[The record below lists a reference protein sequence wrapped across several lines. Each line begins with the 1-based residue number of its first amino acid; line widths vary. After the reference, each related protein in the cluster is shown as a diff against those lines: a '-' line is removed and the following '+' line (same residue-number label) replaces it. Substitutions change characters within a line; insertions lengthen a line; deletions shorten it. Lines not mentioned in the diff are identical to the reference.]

1 MDDTLSDR
9 CASSRRGFVKT
20 SDGFRIHYWLCEAH
34 HKEPVKTERAPDV
47 ENKGQ
52 NGVRIPEEHII
63 MIPGRAAGN
72 IGRYPS
78 VVCDSLPL

>member
-1 MDDTLSDR
+1 MNDTLSDR

-34 HKEPVKTERAPDV
+34 NKEGANTVRAPDV
-47 ENKGQ
+47 ETEGQ

-63 MIPGRAAGN
+63 MIPGTSARN
-72 IGRYPS
+72 IRRS
-78 VVCDSLPL
+78 FSC